1 MKSDNTNSRVFRR
14 TLGVTGCALTG
25 AVLAGT
31 AWSASAI
38 QNGVLFHPASNTRY
52 AADVG
57 KRAHTFLEV
66 VKPDLGPANLPGYTG
81 GPPYSGL
88 GIETPASLLCD
99 YAFTVKTAGC
109 NPNSVTN
116 EGTGGSKMIA
126 IVDAYDYSDASSDL
140 ATYSTQFGLPPP
152 RAANFQVVY
161 ATGVQPPSATGTGW
175 DLEEAL
181 DIEMAH
187 SLAPK
192 AKVVLVEAASSS
204 NADMFTA
211 VTVAAQMVQAAGG
224 GEVSMSWGG
233 SEFSGESAYDTYFSG
248 YPNVVFYAAS
258 GDAWGTIYPCMSP
271 DVVCVGGTANQR
283 NPSTL
288 ALEKELTWSV
298 AGAGLSS
305 HEATPAFQSGIGVT
319 SRAAPDV
326 SAIAD
331 PKNGVWVYNCTYQG
345 ACYWFQVGGTS
356 VATPVTASLDNRAG
370 DFSTTS
376 TYLSSLYS
384 SSGSGRRDVGADS
397 GFCGPYY
404 SLTTAKGWDICTGWG
419 TPFKE

>member
-1 MKSDNTNSRVFRR
+1 MKIDYTNSRVFRR
-14 TLGVTGCALTG
+14 TLGVAGCALTG
-25 AVLAGT
+25 AMLAGT

-38 QNGVLFHPASNTRY
+38 EDGVLFHPASNTRY

-66 VKPDLGPANLPGYTG
+66 VKPKIGAANLPGYTG
-81 GPPYSGL
+81 GPPFSGL

-99 YAFTVKTAGC
+99 YAFIAKKAGC

-116 EGTGGSKMIA
+116 EGTGGTKMIA

-140 ATYSTQFGLPPP
+140 AAYSKQFGLPAPV
-152 RAANFQVVY
+152 AANFEVVY
-161 ATGVQPPSATGTGW
+161 ATGVKPPSASGTGW

-192 AKVVLVEAASSS
+192 AKVVLVEAASNSD
-204 NADMFTA
+204 ADLFTA

-233 SEFSGESAYDTYFSG
+233 SEFSGETAYDSYFSG
-248 YPNVVFYAAS
+248 YSKVVFYAAS

-283 NPSTL
+283 NASTL
-288 ALEKELTWSV
+288 ALEKQLTWSV
-298 AGAGLSS
+298 AGAGLSRRRRR
-305 HEATPAFQSGIGVT
+305 PRFK
-319 SRAAPDV
+319 AA
-326 SAIAD
+326 SA
-331 PKNGVWVYNCTYQG
+331 
-345 ACYWFQVGGTS
+345 
-356 VATPVTASLDNRAG
+356 
-370 DFSTTS
+370 
-376 TYLSSLYS
+376 
-384 SSGSGRRDVGADS
+384 
-397 GFCGPYY
+397 
-404 SLTTAKGWDICTGWG
+404 
-419 TPFKE
+419 